1 MAKRIFLDGMNLSL
15 KQGTGIA
22 TYTRVLAGRLRELG
36 FETGL
41 LYSRRS
47 TLPRQALAREVM
59 FFDEEEPLEMPRAVA
74 LAAKA
79 VDHVIGFAGAP
90 TRRVTLQSAVL
101 TEPLG
106 SKWVPADHFY
116 AAPNVF
122 DRANAFFAVFNR
134 RYAVSFDLKPDLF
147 HWTAPMPIRARRAAN
162 IYTIH
167 DLVPL
172 RLPYTT
178 LEHKR
183 IYLRAMATIAAQA
196 DHIVTVSEHSRRDII
211 RYLGVP
217 EHRVTNTYEAVD
229 IPAHY
234 RERPMEAVTEE
245 LAGTFRLEPG
255 RYFLFYGALEP
266 KKNIGRLIQ
275 AYLAA
280 NVDMPLV
287 MVLSR
292 SWLSQ
297 NEEKILGQID
307 RQDREREPGT
317 ARRILRLDYLPFP
330 MLMTLIRGAR
340 GVLFPSLYEGFGL
353 PVLEAMTM
361 GTPVVTARTSSLPE
375 VAGEAGL
382 MVEPYDT
389 EGLRDAIIALA
400 EDGDLAAELSRRG
413 LAQAELYSLA
423 AYRSRLA
430 RLYASLT

>member
-1 MAKRIFLDGMNLSL
+1 MAKRIFLDALNLSH

-22 TYTRVLAGRLRELG
+22 TYTRVLAGQLRG
-36 FETGL
+36 MGHETGL

-47 TLPRQALAREVM
+47 AMPRGQLAREVV
-59 FFDEEEPLEMPRAVA
+59 FFDEDEPPNWPLGFT
-74 LAAKA
+74 LAAMA
-79 VDHVIGFAGAP
+79 FNRLVGLAGAP
-90 TRRVTLQSAVL
+90 TRRVDLQNVVL

-106 SKWVPADHFY
+106 SNWVAADHYY

-122 DRANAFFAVFNR
+122 DRANAFHAIFNR
-134 RYAVSFDLKPDLF
+134 LYAVSFDRRPDLF
-147 HWTAPMPIRARRAAN
+147 HWTSPIPIKARGAAN

-167 DLVPL
+167 DLVPM

-183 IYLRAMATIAAQA
+183 IYLRTMASIAKKA
-196 DHIVTVSEHSRRDII
+196 DHIVTVSENSRQDII
-211 RYLGVP
+211 RYLGLD
-217 EHRVTNTYEAVD
+217 ENRVTNTYEAVD
-229 IPAHY
+229 IPASY
-234 RERPMEAVTEE
+234 RDRSMDSVADE
-245 LAGTFRLEPG
+245 LAGAFRLELG

-266 KKNIGRLIQ
+266 KKNIGRLLQ

-297 NEEKILGQID
+297 NEEKLLGQID
-307 RQDREREPGT
+307 RQDREPGT
-317 ARRILRLDYLPFP
+317 QRRILRLDYLPFP

-353 PVLEAMTM
+353 PVLEAMAM
-361 GTPVVTARTSSLPE
+361 GTPVVTARSSSIPE
-375 VAGEAGL
+375 VAGDACL

-389 EGLRDAIIALA
+389 DALRDAIIALA
-400 EDGDLAAELSRRG
+400 CDSDLRADLSSKG
-413 LAQAELYSLA
+413 LKQAEAHSMA
-423 AYRSRLA
+423 AYRERLA
-430 RLYASLT
+430 ALYKTLM